1 MNKTAARWCFIVWL
15 VVGFLTI
22 RLNAQPPATADPVGP
37 SHLKRLTNVFL
48 YADRGIDVGD
58 WGIAFDPTDT
68 VPTTPLKGN
77 IYYDLSEDAFKY
89 YNGSA
94 WKVIVAD
101 KSHDLLTGLT
111 PDDDHTQYLE
121 LDGSDTMTGPLHLSD
136 GDWIGTT
143 DTDVGHILFITPGP
157 VSQTQLKDALVKVG
171 DLGDSAGDTHLAAEG
186 DLVAQGSI
194 EAQVGFVAYGRVGGA
209 DPQMEF
215 ILHDHTNGWKIVNDS
230 RTFKIQ
236 DILAVGGETKLSID
250 SSGNI
255 ATGGPLSLGGL
266 LDLGAVDE
274 FDESDETPNVSGGS
288 YFKTHA
294 TTDTI
299 TNFDDGGD
307 STTLK
312 DGQIITV
319 FSKGAITFDSSTH
332 LRSGSANL
340 VTANGDLT
348 VWMYDGAD
356 WVLLSFMDDSIN
368 SSLSAYVLK
377 AGDTMTGSLAAD
389 GGLEVDGVLDLGTV
403 QTFADGDGT
412 PDVSGGAYF
421 NTHTSVEV
429 ITDFD
434 GSGIVDGQVIT
445 VFSKGDT
452 TFDTDGGALQAG
464 TKDLKTYTYD
474 VTVWM
479 YNGSEWVLI
488 SFMDDTENANPSD
501 SLRLAQRHVDFTG
514 AGTETMIT
522 AESKFG
528 FITVDTA
535 KTINLVAPS
544 GLVVGM
550 TVTILVTADVVVTID
565 GNGSN
570 VWMDGTTD
578 SSDPEDIVN
587 SGSAGECISLFWD
600 GTAWRAHHVE
610 GSWTI

>member
-1 MNKTAARWCFIVWL
+1 MFRWLTALLLMLPLAAFGLENTNSVTVTQGASTGHDWDQFDIDISGFDDQRFRFTIGDPWPASHTWTFKMARHTITGQVSYVTVADASITDSDPL
-15 VVGFLTI
+15 VSFQLD
-22 RLNAQPPATADPVGP
+22 R
-37 SHLKRLTNVFL
+37 TNVPPDGVYL
-48 YADRGIDVGD
+48 SSLRADDGTLGTDIARGKINVTQSIFDDNDGTFIFPAAVAAVDYFKRSGD
-58 WGIAFDPTDT
+58 ILIPTDT
-68 VPTTPLKGN
+68 EPTGSEGY
-77 IYYDLSEDAFKY
+77 IYWDDSENTIKA

-94 WKVIVAD
+94 WVAVGLAGATAH
-101 KSHDLLTGLT
+101 SGLTGLT
-111 PDDDHTQYLE
+111 TGDDHTQYGKLDEAETVSGNWTFTGNAVNTANPWADNEVADSLTVSEAGIAAAITRDSEWDTFAE
-121 LDGSDTMTGPLHLSD
+121 LQTAVSDKTLVNGEDAATIAGNWVNTANPWADNEVADSLTVTGYMQDGDINTFAELQSWVSDKTLINEEDAITLDQGLTVDGS
-136 GDWIGTT
+136 
-143 DTDVGHILFITPGP
+143 
-157 VSQTQLKDALVKVG
+157 
-171 DLGDSAGDTHLAAEG
+171 
-186 DLVAQGSI
+186 
-194 EAQVGFVAYGRVGGA
+194 
-209 DPQMEF
+209 
-215 ILHDHTNGWKIVNDS
+215 
-230 RTFKIQ
+230 
-236 DILAVGGETKLSID
+236 
-250 SSGNI
+250 
-255 ATGGPLSLGGL
+255 
-266 LDLGAVDE
+266 
-274 FDESDETPNVSGGS
+274 
-288 YFKTHA
+288 
-294 TTDTI
+294 
-299 TNFDDGGD
+299 
-307 STTLK
+307 
-312 DGQIITV
+312 
-319 FSKGAITFDSSTH
+319 
-332 LRSGSANL
+332 
-340 VTANGDLT
+340 
-348 VWMYDGAD
+348 
-356 WVLLSFMDDSIN
+356 
-368 SSLSAYVLK
+368 
-377 AGDTMTGSLAAD
+377 
-389 GGLEVDGVLDLGTV
+389 LDLGTV

-421 NTHTSVEV
+421 NTHSSVEV

-464 TKDLKTYTYD
+464 PEDLKTYTYD

-535 KTINLVAPS
+535 KTINLIAS
-544 GLVVGM
+544 SDLVVGM